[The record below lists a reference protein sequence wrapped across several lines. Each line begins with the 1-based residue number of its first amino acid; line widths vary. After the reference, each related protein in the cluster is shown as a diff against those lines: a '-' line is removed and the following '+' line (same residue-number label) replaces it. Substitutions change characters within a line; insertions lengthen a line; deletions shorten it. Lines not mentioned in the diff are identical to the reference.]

1 MSREEQRFQ
10 RNEDLYEDINKLI
23 GKILNLG
30 FDSLDE
36 CLDRVKSEA
45 ETEYD

>member
-1 MSREEQRFQ
+1 MSWEEKRFE
-10 RNEDLYEDINKLI
+10 RNEELYEDVNKLI

-30 FDSLDE
+30 FDSLEE